1 MNFIDK
7 NAIKLFLGLL
17 FLIVLFHF
25 CIIFKIIPYNIAW
38 GGRLQNDSE
47 MYFFETISI
56 LINAFLSWVLLM
68 KGNFVKYQFP
78 QKTILAILWIFLI
91 ILSLNTIGNIF
102 AKTFFEQSFAIL
114 TAFFVIVLWRIMKE
128 RKTTNR

>member
-68 KGNFVKYQFP
+68 KGNFVKYKFP
-78 QKTILAILWIFLI
+78 QRTILVE
-91 ILSLNTIGNIF
+91 NNEGKKNN
-102 AKTFFEQSFAIL
+102 EPL
-114 TAFFVIVLWRIMKE
+114 TAFAKKGHKCQIEDLYF
-128 RKTTNR
+128 

>member
-7 NAIKLFLGLL
+7 NATKVFLGLL

-25 CIIFKIIPYNIAW
+25 CIILKIIPYHITW
-38 GGRLQNDSE
+38 GGRLDNDNE

-56 LINAFLSWVLLM
+56 SINAFLSWVLLM
-68 KGNFVKYQFP
+68 KGNFVKYKFP
-78 QKTILAILWIFLI
+78 QRTILAILWVFLI
-91 ILSLNTIGNIF
+91 ILVLNTIGNIF
-102 AKTFFEQSFAIL
+102 AKTYFEKFFAIL
-114 TAFFVIVLWRIMKE
+114 TGFFAVLLWRIMKE

>member
-7 NAIKLFLGLL
+7 NAIKVFLGLL
-17 FLIVLFHF
+17 FLVVLFHF
-25 CIIFKIIPYNIAW
+25 CIILKIIPYHITW
-38 GGRLQNDSE
+38 GGRLDNDNE

-56 LINAFLSWVLLM
+56 SINAFLSWVLLM

-78 QKTILAILWIFLI
+78 QRTILAILWIFLI
-91 ILSLNTIGNIF
+91 ILALNTIGNIF
-102 AKTFFEQSFAIL
+102 AKTYFEKFFAIL
-114 TAFFVIVLWRIMKE
+114 TGFFAILLWRIMKE